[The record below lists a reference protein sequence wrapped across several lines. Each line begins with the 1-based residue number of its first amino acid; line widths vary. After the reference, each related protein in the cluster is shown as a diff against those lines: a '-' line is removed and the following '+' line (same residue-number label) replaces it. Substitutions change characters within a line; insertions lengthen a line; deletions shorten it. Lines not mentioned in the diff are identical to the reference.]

1 MSHINGTM
9 TASRYVSTLQQHL
22 VPFLEDQPLALKYK
36 FQQDNAP
43 SHKANITLNFLKAEC
58 IQVLPSW
65 PPYSP
70 DLNVIENM
78 WAYVKAKIGRES
90 ISTKQQLLLRV
101 QEIWTGDEVKALCD
115 RLIASMPRRI
125 AQCIANKGGFIKY

>member
-1 MSHINGTM
+1 MRHPIRPIS
-9 TASRYVSTLQQHL
+9 
-22 VPFLEDQPLALKYK
+22 
-36 FQQDNAP
+36 
-43 SHKANITLNFLKAEC
+43 LNFLKAEC
-58 IQVLPSW
+58 IQVLLSW

-78 WAYVKAKIGRES
+78 WAYVKTKIGRES

-125 AQCIANKGGFIKY
+125 AQCISNKGGFIKY